1 MKNNYHKFTDSFSDF
16 VEMVDDI
23 TWRIRDSFDYIGGL
37 KNKEFNEDEN
47 EYIEQLIQFVI
58 LSKFGYMNVENHF
71 DYIENLNTL
80 NNELTTILKVS
91 SRTFQMICI
100 IIYSVICL
108 ML

>member
-1 MKNNYHKFTDSFSDF
+1 
-16 VEMVDDI
+16 
-23 TWRIRDSFDYIGGL
+23 
-37 KNKEFNEDEN
+37 
-47 EYIEQLIQFVI
+47 
-58 LSKFGYMNVENHF
+58 MNVENHF